1 MTTYRRRVL
10 RNTLKV
16 FDLLLTMGAFLLAT
30 LIALPA
36 RMSLEEFLSMRVS
49 LGNLV
54 LFSLMLLMWHLAFAS
69 CGLYDSRRMLGCL
82 ADVRDALKAAFAG
95 TVLIGIAGFGFHVRM
110 FSTKFLIIFW
120 IAACCASIASRVL
133 LHTTLGKVRKHGRN
147 LRHILIV
154 GTGSRAIEFAR
165 TIESKPE
172 MGYRIMGFVDRPWAG
187 SAEFNRS
194 GYSILC
200 GFEGLEEI
208 LRTSVVD
215 EVVIAL
221 PIRSL
226 HMEAASIAAACE
238 MQGIT
243 IHVLSNIF
251 DLRLANSRA
260 DDTEGGLLITHY
272 TGLAE
277 GWRTDAK
284 RLFDIVSSSVLLLL
298 FSPLLLAIAALIKLS
313 GPGPVFFIQRRV
325 GLSKRQFKM
334 YKFRTMVPDAEQRMR
349 DIEHLN
355 NVSGPVFKIKDD
367 PRVTLIGKFLRKTS
381 LDELP
386 QLINVFKGEM
396 SLVGPRPLPVRD
408 YEGFNEDWQ
417 RRRFSVRPGMTCLWQ
432 ITGRSSIPFE
442 TWMELDLQY
451 IDRWSLWLDLQ
462 ILMRTIPAVFKG
474 VGAV

>member
-54 LFSLMLLMWHLAFAS
+54 LFSLMLLMWHLAYAS

-82 ADVRDALKAAFAG
+82 ADVRDALKAALAG

-154 GTGSRAIEFAR
+154 GTGARAIEFAR

-187 SAEFNRS
+187 SAEFSRS

-208 LRTSVVD
+208 LRISVVD

-243 IHVLSNIF
+243 
-251 DLRLANSRA
+251 
-260 DDTEGGLLITHY
+260 
-272 TGLAE
+272 
-277 GWRTDAK
+277 
-284 RLFDIVSSSVLLLL
+284 
-298 FSPLLLAIAALIKLS
+298 
-313 GPGPVFFIQRRV
+313 
-325 GLSKRQFKM
+325 
-334 YKFRTMVPDAEQRMR
+334 
-349 DIEHLN
+349 
-355 NVSGPVFKIKDD
+355 
-367 PRVTLIGKFLRKTS
+367 
-381 LDELP
+381 
-386 QLINVFKGEM
+386 
-396 SLVGPRPLPVRD
+396 
-408 YEGFNEDWQ
+408 
-417 RRRFSVRPGMTCLWQ
+417 
-432 ITGRSSIPFE
+432 
-442 TWMELDLQY
+442 
-451 IDRWSLWLDLQ
+451 
-462 ILMRTIPAVFKG
+462 
-474 VGAV
+474 